1 MKERSRLTVDMSPDE
16 HMYLKMACAKIGVSM
31 KDFLLQ
37 LAFEK
42 IEEME
47 DEWLAGKATEA
58 LENIKSGKEEL
69 ISWNEAKERLMPF

>member
-1 MKERSRLTVDMSPDE
+1 MREKSRLTVDMTPDE

-42 IEEME
+42 IEDME
-47 DEWLAGKATEA
+47 DDWLADKETET
-58 LENIKSGKEEL
+58 LENIKSGKEKL
-69 ISWNEAKERLMPF
+69 ISWEEAKKRLSA

>member
-1 MKERSRLTVDMSPDE
+1 MKEKSRLTVDMSPEE

-42 IEEME
+42 IEDME
-47 DEWLAGKATEA
+47 DDWLADKATET
-58 LENIKSGKEEL
+58 LENIKLGKEKL
-69 ISWNEAKERLMPF
+69 ISWEEAKKRLSA

>member
-1 MKERSRLTVDMSPDE
+1 MREKSRLTVDMTTDE

-42 IEEME
+42 IEDME
-47 DEWLAGKATEA
+47 DEWLANKATQA
-58 LENIKSGKEEL
+58 LENIRSGKEKL
-69 ISWNEAKERLMPF
+69 ISWEEAKKRLSA

>member
-1 MKERSRLTVDMSPDE
+1 MRQKSRLTVDMSPDE

-42 IEEME
+42 IEDME
-47 DEWLAGKATEA
+47 DDWLAEKATKT
-58 LENIKSGKEEL
+58 LENIKSGKEQL
-69 ISWNEAKERLMPF
+69 ISWEDAKKRLSA

>member
-1 MKERSRLTVDMSPDE
+1 MKEKSRLTVDMTPEE

-42 IEEME
+42 IEDME
-47 DEWLAGKATEA
+47 DEWLANKATET
-58 LENIKSGKEEL
+58 LENIRSGKEKL
-69 ISWNEAKERLMPF
+69 ISWEEAKKRLSA

>member
-1 MKERSRLTVDMSPDE
+1 MREKSRLTVDMSPDE

-42 IEEME
+42 IEDME
-47 DEWLAGKATEA
+47 DEWLANKATET
-58 LENIKSGKEEL
+58 LENIKLGKEKL
-69 ISWNEAKERLMPF
+69 ISWEEAKKRLSA